1 MNANTNADT
10 NAEAAG
16 RVELEPVRYAPR
28 PLSARA
34 RVLAPLIGGLI
45 AVAIALWQLFSATS
59 GLTITKV
66 QLGDTPV
73 TVFRPAS
80 GAPAPAVVIAH
91 GFAGSQQ
98 LMQPFAV
105 TLANSG
111 YVALTFD
118 FAGHG
123 QNPTALAGGLVD
135 RDARAAKLIPELDK
149 VIDYAKALPEV
160 DGRVALLGHSMAS
173 DLVARDAR
181 QRSDI
186 AATVAISLFSPEPDA
201 NGPRNLLVVV
211 GAVEDPHL
219 MKEAYR
225 AVAVTLKGQPV
236 EADTT
241 YGSFENGTAR
251 RVAVAPGVEHI
262 AVLYSPTSL
271 EESRDWLNGVFKRSE
286 SGPIDSRGWS
296 FLLLFG
302 GLLALAKPLTGLL
315 PQVAAAPRGAGLTW
329 AQVCN
334 VALVPSILTPFIL
347 WKSPVGSLSILVGE
361 YLYMHFAVYGAL
373 TMLTLW
379 LWRRQFKQ
387 PVPPPIK
394 VSPWKFALALVPVAL
409 YGLFAVGWPVN
420 QFISNLAPIPER
432 VWLIFAMFAGTLV
445 YFAADEWLV
454 RGTQVPRGA
463 YALTK
468 ACFLLSLGMAVA
480 LNPPRLFF
488 LVITV
493 PVMIAMFVLYG
504 LISRWVFE
512 KTNEPMVAA
521 VANAAI
527 FAWAIAATFPIDG

>member
-1 MNANTNADT
+1 MTFEPT
-10 NAEAAG
+10 NAEAG
-16 RVELEPVRYAPR
+16 RPVEFPVRLAAR
-28 PLSARA
+28 PPWAWFR
-34 RVLAPLIGGLI
+34 LAASVAGALAAI
-45 AVAIALWQLFSATS
+45 AIALWQLFSATA
-59 GLTITKV
+59 GLTITQV
-66 QLGDTPV
+66 RLGDTPV
-73 TVFRPAS
+73 TVYRPAS
-80 GAPAPAVVIAH
+80 GTPGPAVVIAH

-123 QNPTALAGGLVD
+123 QNPTPLAGGLVD
-135 RDARAAKLIPELDK
+135 RNARAAKLIPELDK
-149 VIDYAKALPEV
+149 VIDYAKALPGV

-173 DLVARDAR
+173 DLVARDAKIR
-181 QRSDI
+181 PDI
-186 AATVAISLFSPEPDA
+186 AATVAVSLFSPEADA
-201 NGPRNLLVVV
+201 SGPRNLLVVV

-225 AVAVTLKGQPV
+225 AVAVTLGGQPA

-241 YGSFENGTAR
+241 YGDFDKGTAR

-271 EESRDWLNGVFKRSE
+271 EEFRDWLNQVFHRTE
-286 SGPIDSRGWS
+286 AGAIDVRGWW

-302 GLLALAKPLTGLL
+302 GLLALARPLAGLL
-315 PQVAAAPRGAGLTW
+315 PQVSAAPRGAGLSW
-329 AQVCN
+329 RQVCS
-334 VALVPSILTPFIL
+334 VALLPSILTPLIL

-361 YLYMHFAVYGAL
+361 YLYMHFAVYGLL
-373 TMLTLW
+373 TMLSLW
-379 LWRRQFKQ
+379 LLRRQLGAPAPA
-387 PVPPPIK
+387 PVK
-394 VSPWKFALALVPVAL
+394 VSAWRFAVALVPVAL
-409 YGLFAVGWPVN
+409 YGLFAVGWPVDL
-420 QFISNLAPIPER
+420 FISNMAPIAER
-432 VWLIFAMFAGTLV
+432 VPLIFAITAGTLV

-454 RGTQVPRGA
+454 RGATVPRGA

-468 ACFLLSLGMAVA
+468 ACFLLSLGMGVA

-493 PVMIAMFVLYG
+493 PVMIAMFVVFG

-512 KTNEPMVAA
+512 KTNEPLVAA
-521 VANAAI
+521 AANAVI